1 VKIEK
6 IEEAY
11 DKAVVAM
18 LNATQC
24 TEEQAEE
31 AVQAIAEL
39 VFATI
44 NAELTEEEASNAT
57 HNH

>member
-1 VKIEK
+1 MNVQKL
-6 IEEAY
+6 EEAY

-18 LNATQC
+18 LNATGC
-24 TEEQAEE
+24 TPDQAEE

-44 NAELTEEEASNAT
+44 NAELPEDKDHAT

>member
-1 VKIEK
+1 MELDFL
-6 IEEAY
+6 EQAY

-18 LNATQC
+18 LNATGC
-24 TEEQAEE
+24 TPDQAEH

-44 NAELTEEEASNAT
+44 NAELPEDKDHAT
-57 HNH
+57 NH